1 MGYAVYPVWNI
12 DSGRREV
19 IACLFWCAGPLA
31 CTTTVDVVG
40 VYFPGWLI
48 SAVAGVVIAYVVVSV
63 LARRPGARDLAQSG
77 LLFCG
82 LTVSVGISIWWILF
96 TRF

>member
-1 MGYAVYPVWNI
+1 MWCSNW
-12 DSGRREV
+12 GRRSV
-19 IACLFWCAGPLA
+19 VACLFGSAGALGCAP
-31 CTTTVDVVG
+31 TVDVGG

-48 SAVAGVVIAYVVVSV
+48 SAVAGVVVGYVAVSV

-82 LTVSVGISIWWILF
+82 LTVSVGLSVWWILF
-96 TRF
+96 SGF

>member
-1 MGYAVYPVWNI
+1 M
-12 DSGRREV
+12 
-19 IACLFWCAGPLA
+19 
-31 CTTTVDVVG
+31 DVVG

-82 LTVSVGISIWWILF
+82 LTVSVGTSIWWILF